1 LNDQV
6 RIQVYVFHEISQCE
20 RTSKQLAI
28 LFLSQVY
35 YKNEQIS
42 GQVFIQLSV
51 IIAKK
56 VKQLQLASLS
66 LQGVET
72 QRNLM

>member
-1 LNDQV
+1 MYFMKYHSV
-6 RIQVYVFHEISQCE
+6 KE